1 MCWCSAWNKLL
12 CRTRVIVERVFG
24 KFKRQWAIARTE
36 TLVDVVLKSH
46 MIHACCILHN
56 MTCIDGDLPLNGT
69 YDCGGC
75 RDMSLPLPLLST
87 LTSPCVGSVDFLEV
101 RRERAAMSVLPLAVL
116 RADAALTRAG
126 DVKRRHLMDGA
137 FATTLCA
144 RAVETG
150 GTFVVGAHAF
160 HIDPAEAVACVQE
173 DEEEGVYEAS

>member
-1 MCWCSAWNKLL
+1 M
-12 CRTRVIVERVFG
+12 FG

-75 RDMSLPLPLLST
+75 RGMSLPLPLLST
-87 LTSPCVGSVDFLEV
+87 LTSPCVGSVDFLDV
-101 RRERAAMSVLPLAVL
+101 RKERAATSVLPLAVL
-116 RADAALTRAG
+116 GTDAALTRAG
-126 DVKRRHLMDGA
+126 DMKRRHLMDGA

-144 RAVETG
+144 RAVDSG
-150 GTFVVGAHAF
+150 GTFVVGSHAF
-160 HIDPAEAVACVQE
+160 SYQSRRSC
-173 DEEEGVYEAS
+173 GVCPRGRGGGGL